1 MELGTL
7 VTGAI
12 VGDTVNGASEGTTLG
27 ASLAR
32 VDGGEL
38 GAGLGDVDG
47 VPVTIE
53 GCALGDGEGISLRGL
68 DGRSEGLVDGT
79 LDGDLD
85 GARDG
90 NPEGL
95 IEGL

>member
-7 VTGAI
+7 VTGVI
-12 VGDTVNGASEGTTLG
+12 VGGTVIGASEGTTLG

-32 VDGGEL
+32 EL
-38 GAGLGDVDG
+38 GVWLGDVDG